1 MGLLDTAI
9 PSIEPRRLPIYLLID
24 TSCSMKGNLI
34 ESVKLGIKD
43 MLNTLRNN
51 PFDLETAHISII
63 TFGRHVEQL
72 LPLTPIDNVQVPE
85 INTDEYGH
93 THIGAALEMLLEK
106 VDKEVIKCT
115 LEQRGDYKPILF
127 ILTDGQPT
135 DITLFNRMVANV
147 KAKHFQRIICYALGP
162 IAKTEYLR
170 RLTNEV
176 YQTETIDGA
185 HLTRF
190 ISYNTG
196 FPGEW
201 GLNPEPN
208 DSIIGPPPEGVDIV
222 I

>member
-1 MGLLDTAI
+1 
-9 PSIEPRRLPIYLLID
+9 
-24 TSCSMKGNLI
+24 
-34 ESVKLGIKD
+34 
-43 MLNTLRNN
+43 
-51 PFDLETAHISII
+51 
-63 TFGRHVEQL
+63 
-72 LPLTPIDNVQVPE
+72 
-85 INTDEYGH
+85 
-93 THIGAALEMLLEK
+93 
-106 VDKEVIKCT
+106 
-115 LEQRGDYKPILF
+115 
-127 ILTDGQPT
+127 
-135 DITLFNRMVANV
+135 MVANV

-185 HLTRF
+185 HLTQF